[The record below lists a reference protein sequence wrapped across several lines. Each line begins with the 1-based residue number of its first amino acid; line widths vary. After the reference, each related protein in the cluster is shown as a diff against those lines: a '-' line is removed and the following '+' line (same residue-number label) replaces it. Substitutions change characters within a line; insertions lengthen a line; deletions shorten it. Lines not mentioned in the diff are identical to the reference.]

1 MMSDCVAKISS
12 VVCRLIKIDV
22 TILVIFFFFY
32 RLDSIDIYVHLYVR
46 VLHLPFG
53 NHALL
58 VKLIK

>member
-22 TILVIFFFFY
+22 TILVLFFFY